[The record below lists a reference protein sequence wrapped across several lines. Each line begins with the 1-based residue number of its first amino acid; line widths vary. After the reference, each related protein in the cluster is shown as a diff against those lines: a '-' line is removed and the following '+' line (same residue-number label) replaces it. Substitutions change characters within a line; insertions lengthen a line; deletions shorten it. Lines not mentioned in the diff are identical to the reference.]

1 MYSGIHLKG
10 MRVLWPCLFLLVS
23 VSITPCIL
31 SVALLFFFVGVL
43 SAR

>member
-1 MYSGIHLKG
+1 MYSGVYLKG
-10 MRVLWPCLFLLVS
+10 MRVQWPCLFLIVS

-31 SVALLFFFVGVL
+31 SIALLFFFAVAL